1 MGHKPILYGWISSS
15 ALHSIHDTYLIVREK
30 ISMYSHHVWNFL
42 TSFIHVKVFTDVGPL
57 KRIKVS
63 CTFLTGIGII
73 DSSDVFHEVVV
84 PQ

>member
-1 MGHKPILYGWISSS
+1 
-15 ALHSIHDTYLIVREK
+15 
-30 ISMYSHHVWNFL
+30 MYSHHVWNFL
-42 TSFIHVKVFTDVGPL
+42 ASLIHVKVFTDVGPS

-73 DSSDVFHEVVV
+73 DSSVVFHEVVV